1 MKKIAAIL
9 LLIIITLS
17 LFSVGAGNTV
27 GEDGIVSLLEKEGYS
42 VTRISIDG

>member
-1 MKKIAAIL
+1 MKKITAIL

-17 LFSVGAGNTV
+17 LFAVGAGNMV
-27 GEDGIVSLLEKEGYS
+27 GEDGIVSLLEKEGYT